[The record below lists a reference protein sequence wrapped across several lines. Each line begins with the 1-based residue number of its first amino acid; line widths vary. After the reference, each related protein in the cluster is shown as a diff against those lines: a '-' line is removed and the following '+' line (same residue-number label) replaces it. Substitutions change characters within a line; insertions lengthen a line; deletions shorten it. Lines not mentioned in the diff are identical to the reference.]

1 MDANVPMTVIC
12 SKASEDIRTL
22 LEGIMK
28 EHNISAD
35 LMCMIIRDAAS
46 HFERMRANDYNNAII
61 QLTAS
66 VDALKKEEAKADVNY
81 LCRKMKF
88 MQFPSDQANFKKGIG
103 VCALKKSPIGY
114 YVARIH
120 TYFDTRCRKENIDF
134 LTKAMKEFVESL

>member
-12 SKASEDIRTL
+12 SKASEDIRAI

-66 VDALKKEEAKADVNY
+66 VDALKKENE
-81 LCRKMKF
+81 
-88 MQFPSDQANFKKGIG
+88 
-103 VCALKKSPIGY
+103 ALKATSQL
-114 YVARIH
+114 
-120 TYFDTRCRKENIDF
+120 FDNLEGSDDNTGD
-134 LTKAMKEFVESL
+134 

>member
-46 HFERMRANDYNNAII
+46 HFERIRANDYNNAII

-66 VDALKKEEAKADVNY
+66 VDALKKENE
-81 LCRKMKF
+81 
-88 MQFPSDQANFKKGIG
+88 
-103 VCALKKSPIGY
+103 ALKATSQL
-114 YVARIH
+114 
-120 TYFDTRCRKENIDF
+120 FDNLEGSNDNTTDK
-134 LTKAMKEFVESL
+134 T

>member
-66 VDALKKEEAKADVNY
+66 VDALKKENE
-81 LCRKMKF
+81 
-88 MQFPSDQANFKKGIG
+88 
-103 VCALKKSPIGY
+103 ALKATSQL
-114 YVARIH
+114 
-120 TYFDTRCRKENIDF
+120 FDNLEGSNDNTADK
-134 LTKAMKEFVESL
+134 T

>member
-66 VDALKKEEAKADVNY
+66 VDALKKENE
-81 LCRKMKF
+81 
-88 MQFPSDQANFKKGIG
+88 
-103 VCALKKSPIGY
+103 ALKATSQL
-114 YVARIH
+114 
-120 TYFDTRCRKENIDF
+120 FDNLEGSDDNTADQN
-134 LTKAMKEFVESL
+134 

>member
-66 VDALKKEEAKADVNY
+66 VDALKKENE
-81 LCRKMKF
+81 
-88 MQFPSDQANFKKGIG
+88 
-103 VCALKKSPIGY
+103 ALKATSQL
-114 YVARIH
+114 
-120 TYFDTRCRKENIDF
+120 FDNLEGSHDNTTDK
-134 LTKAMKEFVESL
+134 T

>member
-1 MDANVPMTVIC
+1 MNANVPMTVIC
-12 SKASEDIRTL
+12 SKASEDIRIL

-66 VDALKKEEAKADVNY
+66 VDALKKENE
-81 LCRKMKF
+81 
-88 MQFPSDQANFKKGIG
+88 
-103 VCALKKSPIGY
+103 ALKVTSQL
-114 YVARIH
+114 
-120 TYFDTRCRKENIDF
+120 FDNLEGSNDNTTDK
-134 LTKAMKEFVESL
+134 T

>member
-46 HFERMRANDYNNAII
+46 HFERMRANDYNNTII

-66 VDALKKEEAKADVNY
+66 VDALKKENE
-81 LCRKMKF
+81 
-88 MQFPSDQANFKKGIG
+88 
-103 VCALKKSPIGY
+103 ALKATSQL
-114 YVARIH
+114 
-120 TYFDTRCRKENIDF
+120 FDNLEGSNDNTTDK
-134 LTKAMKEFVESL
+134 T